1 MKHKDE
7 IILTY
12 HSLASVSGD
21 FTNVNLKDDIK
32 NKKNLATVLTSEDVY
47 NILKGI
53 TEIAELILD
62 SLNSILVYDPKCVK
76 N

>member
-1 MKHKDE
+1 MKHKEE

-21 FTNVNLKDDIK
+21 FTDV
-32 NKKNLATVLTSEDVY
+32 NKKNGNLTTVLTSEDVY
-47 NILKGI
+47 NSLKGI

-62 SLNSILVYDPKCVK
+62 SLNSTLCFMILHV
-76 N
+76 